1 MMIQSQSKRGKAPQT
16 NPWAGYEELEWELG
30 EQVLA
35 TGPCPSPP
43 PHEYL
48 SSYCWRQLS
57 GSN

>member
-1 MMIQSQSKRGKAPQT
+1 MNKSQSMWGKAPQRS
-16 NPWAGYEELEWELG
+16 PWVGDEELEWELG

-35 TGPCPSPP
+35 TGPAPSP

-48 SSYCWRQLS
+48 SSYCWMQLS